1 MTIEQLVVWIVIGG
15 IAGVFADAVIKG
27 IRLDLVGRVVVG
39 ILGAFLGGWVFDA
52 LSISIG
58 SGFISDVITAF
69 VGAALLLVVLRSMR
83 RL

>member
-1 MTIEQLVVWIVIGG
+1 MTIDQLVVWVVVGG
-15 IAGVFADAVIKG
+15 IAGLFADAVIKG

-39 ILGAFLGGWVFDA
+39 ILGAFLGGWLFDA
-52 LSISIG
+52 LGLSVG

-69 VGAALLLVVLRSMR
+69 VGAAILLVILRSVR